1 MTLYELEPGTEVI
14 LETDRLY
21 EQPKR
26 LQQMDGRLFVVKE
39 SHMLGGIRVY
49 TLDHCESEL
58 GVPYTIMGAWITP
71 TRRIR

>member
-1 MTLYELEPGTEVI
+1 MTLHELEPGTEVI
-14 LETDRLY
+14 LETGRLY
-21 EQPKR
+21 EQPER
-26 LQQMDGRLFVVKE
+26 LQKMDGRLFVVKE
-39 SHMLGGIRVY
+39 SHLIGAVRVY